1 MKTKAALSDL
11 LFPNQYRRK
20 VLGLLLMR
28 PEQQI
33 HLRELARVIGAAPGT
48 LKKELDA
55 LCEAGLLR
63 AERVGNQVRFC
74 ANTAH
79 PVFPEL
85 QALIRKTIGL
95 VDALRLSLAPLAGR
109 IDAAFVF
116 GSMASGTESAGS
128 DIDLMVVGDAG
139 FAEIVDATYAAQATL
154 GREINPKVM
163 SASEW
168 QAKKAER
175 NAFLQ
180 DVLNKPRIML
190 IGEADAL
197 WRRARRQ
204 RWRCAG
210 SGCTPKAA
218 ESQ

>member
-1 MKTKAALSDL
+1 LKTKAALSDL

-95 VDALRLSLAPLAGR
+95 ADALRLSLAPLAGR

-139 FAEIVDATYAAQATL
+139 FAEIVDVTYAAQATL

-168 QAKKAER
+168 QTKKAER

-190 IGEADAL
+190 IGDADAL
-197 WRRARRQ
+197 
-204 RWRCAG
+204 
-210 SGCTPKAA
+210 
-218 ESQ
+218 

>member
-1 MKTKAALSDL
+1 MKTTASISDL

-55 LCEAGLLR
+55 LCGVGLLR

-74 ANTAH
+74 VNTAH

-109 IDAAFVF
+109 IDAAFIF

-190 IGEADAL
+190 IGDADAL
-197 WRRARRQ
+197 
-204 RWRCAG
+204 
-210 SGCTPKAA
+210 
-218 ESQ
+218 

>member
-139 FAEIVDATYAAQATL
+139 FAEVVDATYEAQAAL

-175 NAFLQ
+175 NVFLQ

-190 IGEADAL
+190 IGDADAL
-197 WRRARRQ
+197 
-204 RWRCAG
+204 
-210 SGCTPKAA
+210 
-218 ESQ
+218 

>member
-1 MKTKAALSDL
+1 MKTTASISDL

-28 PEQQI
+28 PDQQI

-55 LCEAGLLR
+55 LCGVGLLR

-139 FAEIVDATYAAQATL
+139 FAESVDVTYAAQATL

-190 IGEADAL
+190 IGDADAL
-197 WRRARRQ
+197 
-204 RWRCAG
+204 
-210 SGCTPKAA
+210 
-218 ESQ
+218 

>member
-1 MKTKAALSDL
+1 MKTTASISDL

-20 VLGLLLMR
+20 MLRLLLIQ

-55 LCEAGLLR
+55 LCGVGLLR

-190 IGEADAL
+190 IGDADAL
-197 WRRARRQ
+197 
-204 RWRCAG
+204 
-210 SGCTPKAA
+210 
-218 ESQ
+218 

>member
-1 MKTKAALSDL
+1 MKTTASISDL

-28 PEQQI
+28 PDQQI

-55 LCEAGLLR
+55 LCGVGLLR

-95 VDALRLSLAPLAGR
+95 ADALRLSLAPLAGR

-190 IGEADAL
+190 IGDADAL
-197 WRRARRQ
+197 
-204 RWRCAG
+204 
-210 SGCTPKAA
+210 
-218 ESQ
+218 

>member
-95 VDALRLSLAPLAGR
+95 ADALRLSLAPLAGR

-190 IGEADAL
+190 IGDADAL
-197 WRRARRQ
+197 
-204 RWRCAG
+204 
-210 SGCTPKAA
+210 
-218 ESQ
+218 

>member
-55 LCEAGLLR
+55 LCGVGLLR

-175 NAFLQ
+175 NAFRQ

-190 IGEADAL
+190 IGDADAL
-197 WRRARRQ
+197 
-204 RWRCAG
+204 
-210 SGCTPKAA
+210 
-218 ESQ
+218 

>member
-1 MKTKAALSDL
+1 MKTTASISDL

-28 PEQQI
+28 PDQQI

-139 FAEIVDATYAAQATL
+139 FAEVVDATYEAQAAL

-190 IGEADAL
+190 IGDADAL
-197 WRRARRQ
+197 
-204 RWRCAG
+204 
-210 SGCTPKAA
+210 
-218 ESQ
+218 

>member
-139 FAEIVDATYAAQATL
+139 FAEIVDVTYAAQATL

-190 IGEADAL
+190 IGDADAL
-197 WRRARRQ
+197 
-204 RWRCAG
+204 
-210 SGCTPKAA
+210 
-218 ESQ
+218 

>member
-1 MKTKAALSDL
+1 MKTESGLSDL
-11 LFPNQYRRK
+11 LFPNQYRRR

-33 HLRELARVIGAAPGT
+33 HLRELARAIGAAPGT

-55 LCEAGLLR
+55 LCDAGLLR

-95 VDALRLSLAPLAGR
+95 ADALRLSLAPLVDR
-109 IDAAFVF
+109 IDAAFIF
-116 GSMASGTESAGS
+116 GSMASGTERAGS

-139 FAEIVDATYAAQATL
+139 FAEIVDATYEAQAAL

-168 QAKKAER
+168 QAKRSER

-190 IGEADAL
+190 IGDADAL
-197 WRRARRQ
+197 
-204 RWRCAG
+204 
-210 SGCTPKAA
+210 
-218 ESQ
+218 

>member
-1 MKTKAALSDL
+1 MKTTASTSDL

-197 WRRARRQ
+197 
-204 RWRCAG
+204 
-210 SGCTPKAA
+210 
-218 ESQ
+218 

>member
-1 MKTKAALSDL
+1 MKTTASTSDL

-28 PEQQI
+28 PDQQI

-95 VDALRLSLAPLAGR
+95 ADALRLSLAPLAGR

-190 IGEADAL
+190 IGDADAL
-197 WRRARRQ
+197 
-204 RWRCAG
+204 
-210 SGCTPKAA
+210 
-218 ESQ
+218 

>member
-1 MKTKAALSDL
+1 MKTESGLSDL
-11 LFPNQYRRK
+11 LFPNQYRRR

-55 LCEAGLLR
+55 LCDAGLLR

-95 VDALRLSLAPLAGR
+95 ADALRLSLAPLVDR
-109 IDAAFVF
+109 IDAAFIF
-116 GSMASGTESAGS
+116 GSMASGTERAGS

-139 FAEIVDATYAAQATL
+139 FAEIVDATYEAQAAL

-168 QAKKAER
+168 QAKRSEC

-190 IGEADAL
+190 IGNADAL
-197 WRRARRQ
+197 
-204 RWRCAG
+204 
-210 SGCTPKAA
+210 
-218 ESQ
+218 

>member
-95 VDALRLSLAPLAGR
+95 ADALRLSLAPLAGR

-139 FAEIVDATYAAQATL
+139 FAEIVDATYEAQAAL

-168 QAKKAER
+168 QAKKAES

-190 IGEADAL
+190 IGDADAL
-197 WRRARRQ
+197 
-204 RWRCAG
+204 
-210 SGCTPKAA
+210 
-218 ESQ
+218 

>member
-1 MKTKAALSDL
+1 MKTTASISDL

-28 PEQQI
+28 PDQQI

-55 LCEAGLLR
+55 LCGVGLLR

-95 VDALRLSLAPLAGR
+95 ADALRLSLAPLAGR

-180 DVLNKPRIML
+180 DVLNKPRIM
-190 IGEADAL
+190 IGDADAL
-197 WRRARRQ
+197 
-204 RWRCAG
+204 
-210 SGCTPKAA
+210 
-218 ESQ
+218 

>member
-1 MKTKAALSDL
+1 MKTTASISDL

-28 PEQQI
+28 PDQQI

-55 LCEAGLLR
+55 LCGVGLLR

-95 VDALRLSLAPLAGR
+95 ADALRLSLAPLAGR
-109 IDAAFVF
+109 IDAAFIF

-190 IGEADAL
+190 IGDADAL
-197 WRRARRQ
+197 
-204 RWRCAG
+204 
-210 SGCTPKAA
+210 
-218 ESQ
+218 

>member
-1 MKTKAALSDL
+1 MKTTASISDL

-139 FAEIVDATYAAQATL
+139 FAEVVDATYEAQAAL

-190 IGEADAL
+190 IGDADAL
-197 WRRARRQ
+197 
-204 RWRCAG
+204 
-210 SGCTPKAA
+210 
-218 ESQ
+218 

>member
-55 LCEAGLLR
+55 LCGVGLLR

-197 WRRARRQ
+197 
-204 RWRCAG
+204 
-210 SGCTPKAA
+210 
-218 ESQ
+218 

>member
-1 MKTKAALSDL
+1 MKTTASTSDL

-28 PEQQI
+28 PDQQI

-55 LCEAGLLR
+55 LCGVGLLR

-95 VDALRLSLAPLAGR
+95 ADALRLSLAPLAGR
-109 IDAAFVF
+109 IDAAFIF

-190 IGEADAL
+190 IGDADAL
-197 WRRARRQ
+197 
-204 RWRCAG
+204 
-210 SGCTPKAA
+210 
-218 ESQ
+218 

>member
-85 QALIRKTIGL
+85 QALIIKTIGL
-95 VDALRLSLAPLAGR
+95 ADALRLSLAPLAGR

-139 FAEIVDATYAAQATL
+139 FAEVVDATYEAQAAL

-190 IGEADAL
+190 IGDADAL
-197 WRRARRQ
+197 
-204 RWRCAG
+204 
-210 SGCTPKAA
+210 
-218 ESQ
+218 

>member
-1 MKTKAALSDL
+1 MKTTASISDL

-28 PEQQI
+28 PDQEI

-139 FAEIVDATYAAQATL
+139 FAEIVDVTYAAQATL

-168 QAKKAER
+168 QTKKAER

-190 IGEADAL
+190 IGDADAL
-197 WRRARRQ
+197 
-204 RWRCAG
+204 
-210 SGCTPKAA
+210 
-218 ESQ
+218 

>member
-1 MKTKAALSDL
+1 VKTTASISDL

-28 PEQQI
+28 PDQQI

-55 LCEAGLLR
+55 LCGVGLLR

-95 VDALRLSLAPLAGR
+95 ADALRLSLAPLAGR
-109 IDAAFVF
+109 IDAAFIF

-190 IGEADAL
+190 IGDADVL
-197 WRRARRQ
+197 
-204 RWRCAG
+204 
-210 SGCTPKAA
+210 
-218 ESQ
+218 

>member
-1 MKTKAALSDL
+1 MKTTASISDL

-28 PEQQI
+28 PDQQI

-55 LCEAGLLR
+55 LCGVGLLR

-95 VDALRLSLAPLAGR
+95 ADALRLSLAPLAGR
-109 IDAAFVF
+109 IDAAFIF

-139 FAEIVDATYAAQATL
+139 FAEVVDATYEAQAAL

-168 QAKKAER
+168 QAKKAES

-190 IGEADAL
+190 IGDADAL
-197 WRRARRQ
+197 
-204 RWRCAG
+204 
-210 SGCTPKAA
+210 
-218 ESQ
+218 

>member
-1 MKTKAALSDL
+1 MKTTASISDL

-28 PEQQI
+28 PDLQI

-55 LCEAGLLR
+55 LCGVGLLR

-95 VDALRLSLAPLAGR
+95 ADALRLSLVPLAGR
-109 IDAAFVF
+109 IDAAFIF

-168 QAKKAER
+168 QAKKAES

-190 IGEADAL
+190 IGDADAL
-197 WRRARRQ
+197 
-204 RWRCAG
+204 
-210 SGCTPKAA
+210 
-218 ESQ
+218 

>member
-95 VDALRLSLAPLAGR
+95 ADALRLSLAPLAGR
-109 IDAAFVF
+109 IDAAFIF

-168 QAKKAER
+168 QTKKAER

-190 IGEADAL
+190 IGDADVL
-197 WRRARRQ
+197 
-204 RWRCAG
+204 
-210 SGCTPKAA
+210 
-218 ESQ
+218 

>member
-1 MKTKAALSDL
+1 MKTTASISDL

-28 PEQQI
+28 PDQQI

-55 LCEAGLLR
+55 LCGVGLLR

-95 VDALRLSLAPLAGR
+95 ADALRLSLAPLAGR

-197 WRRARRQ
+197 
-204 RWRCAG
+204 
-210 SGCTPKAA
+210 
-218 ESQ
+218 

>member
-1 MKTKAALSDL
+1 LKTKAALSDL

-95 VDALRLSLAPLAGR
+95 ADALRLSLAPLAGR

-168 QAKKAER
+168 QTKKAER

-190 IGEADAL
+190 IGDADAL
-197 WRRARRQ
+197 
-204 RWRCAG
+204 
-210 SGCTPKAA
+210 
-218 ESQ
+218 

>member
-95 VDALRLSLAPLAGR
+95 ADALRLSLAPLAGR

-168 QAKKAER
+168 QAKRSER

-190 IGEADAL
+190 IGDADAL
-197 WRRARRQ
+197 
-204 RWRCAG
+204 
-210 SGCTPKAA
+210 
-218 ESQ
+218 

>member
-1 MKTKAALSDL
+1 MKTKAPLSDL

-190 IGEADAL
+190 IGDADAL
-197 WRRARRQ
+197 
-204 RWRCAG
+204 
-210 SGCTPKAA
+210 
-218 ESQ
+218 

>member
-95 VDALRLSLAPLAGR
+95 ADALRLSLAPLAGR
-109 IDAAFVF
+109 IDAAFIF

-139 FAEIVDATYAAQATL
+139 FAEIVDVTYAAQATL

-190 IGEADAL
+190 IGDADAL
-197 WRRARRQ
+197 
-204 RWRCAG
+204 
-210 SGCTPKAA
+210 
-218 ESQ
+218 

>member
-1 MKTKAALSDL
+1 MKTESGLSDL
-11 LFPNQYRRK
+11 LFPNQYRRR

-33 HLRELARVIGAAPGT
+33 HLRELARAIGAAPGT

-55 LCEAGLLR
+55 LCDAGLLR

-95 VDALRLSLAPLAGR
+95 ADALRLSLAPLVDR
-109 IDAAFVF
+109 IDAAFIF
-116 GSMASGTESAGS
+116 GSMASGTERAGS

-139 FAEIVDATYAAQATL
+139 FAEIVDATYEAQAAL

-190 IGEADAL
+190 IGDADAL
-197 WRRARRQ
+197 
-204 RWRCAG
+204 
-210 SGCTPKAA
+210 
-218 ESQ
+218 

>member
-109 IDAAFVF
+109 IDAAFIF

-139 FAEIVDATYAAQATL
+139 FAEVVDATYEAQAAL

-190 IGEADAL
+190 IGDADVL
-197 WRRARRQ
+197 
-204 RWRCAG
+204 
-210 SGCTPKAA
+210 
-218 ESQ
+218 

>member
-1 MKTKAALSDL
+1 MKTTASISDL

-28 PEQQI
+28 PDQQI

-55 LCEAGLLR
+55 LCGVGLLR

-95 VDALRLSLAPLAGR
+95 ADALRLSLAPLAGR
-109 IDAAFVF
+109 IDAAFIF

-139 FAEIVDATYAAQATL
+139 FAEVVDATYEAQAAL

-180 DVLNKPRIML
+180 DVLNKPRILL
-190 IGEADAL
+190 IGDADAL
-197 WRRARRQ
+197 
-204 RWRCAG
+204 
-210 SGCTPKAA
+210 
-218 ESQ
+218 

>member
-139 FAEIVDATYAAQATL
+139 FAEMVDVTYAAQATL

-190 IGEADAL
+190 IGDADAL
-197 WRRARRQ
+197 
-204 RWRCAG
+204 
-210 SGCTPKAA
+210 
-218 ESQ
+218 

>member
-139 FAEIVDATYAAQATL
+139 FADVVDATYAAQAAL

-190 IGEADAL
+190 IGDADVL
-197 WRRARRQ
+197 
-204 RWRCAG
+204 
-210 SGCTPKAA
+210 
-218 ESQ
+218 